1 MLKAAGSPAEQTPFP
16 SLEDEA
22 EKSGGAGGADALP
35 MFPALSPGFWLQV
48 PTGPSTPGPE
58 RSRWCAPAL
67 EGDNS

>member
-22 EKSGGAGGADALP
+22 EKSGGAGAADALP
-35 MFPALSPGFWLQV
+35 TFPALSP
-48 PTGPSTPGPE
+48 GPSTPGPE